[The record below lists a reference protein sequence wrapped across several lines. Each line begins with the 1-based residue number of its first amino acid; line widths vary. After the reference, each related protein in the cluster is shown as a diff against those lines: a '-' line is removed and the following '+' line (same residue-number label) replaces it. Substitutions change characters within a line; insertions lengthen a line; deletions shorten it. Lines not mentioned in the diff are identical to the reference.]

1 MSTVDYN
8 PNEKK
13 VRTYLD
19 FTDEERRV
27 FAKSVERR
35 NFTHW
40 SVSGER
46 VYAHVYVC
54 NSSNFI
60 TAAFDKEAAHRKAS
74 MLFLSYYEQG
84 MYD

>member
-8 PNEKK
+8 PNEKN

-40 SVSGER
+40 SVSGKR
-46 VYAHVYVC
+46 VYAHVYVIVVTSLQHHLIKPQHIKRHLC
-54 NSSNFI
+54 YS
-60 TAAFDKEAAHRKAS
+60 
-74 MLFLSYYEQG
+74 
-84 MYD
+84 